1 MKQLIGEQLLKDQK
15 KTQSAQV
22 FAGQNQASLKVLE
35 QELQK
40 ALEKNN
46 KFLACSILN
55 TILSRGFD
63 KKI

>member
-1 MKQLIGEQLLKDQK
+1 MKQLMGEQLLKDQK

-46 KFLACSILN
+46 KF
-55 TILSRGFD
+55 
-63 KKI
+63 KKM